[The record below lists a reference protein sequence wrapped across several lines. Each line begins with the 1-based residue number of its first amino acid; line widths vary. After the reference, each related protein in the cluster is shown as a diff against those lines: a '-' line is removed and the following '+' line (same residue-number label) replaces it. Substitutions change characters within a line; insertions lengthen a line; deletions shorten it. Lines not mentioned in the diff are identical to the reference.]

1 MTGDGGVDDLT
12 TALAQ
17 IDRWQVPCA
26 GVAVVSPDGALAT
39 RGQID
44 TVLPVASVTKPVAA
58 LAVWVAIEEEAIALD
73 EPAGPPGAT
82 VRHLLA
88 HASGLAFDSDEVRAA
103 PGERR
108 IYSNVGFEVLGRVLE
123 ERSGI
128 AFDRYLHEAVIEPL
142 GLTDTV
148 LDGSP
153 AKDLRSSVTDLAKVA
168 AELLRPTLVA
178 PHTLAEATTVAFPGL
193 AGVLPGI
200 GAFDPLDWGLGVEL
214 KGHKQPHWSGSG
226 TAPETFG
233 HFGASGSF
241 LWVDPTREVACVS
254 LSGRDFDTWAMRA
267 WPALSEALT
276 DAVDS
281 AGTDSSQEGYGPT
294 GQR

>member
-1 MTGDGGVDDLT
+1 MNGDGAVDDLT
-12 TALAQ
+12 TALSQ
-17 IDRWQVPCA
+17 IDGWEVPRG
-26 GVAVVSPDGALAT
+26 GVAVVGPEGPMASRGDVDLAM
-39 RGQID
+39 
-44 TVLPVASVTKPVAA
+44 PVASVTKPVVA

-73 EPAGPPGAT
+73 DPAGPPGAT

-88 HASGLAFDSDEVRAA
+88 HASGLAFDDDEVRAA

-108 IYSNVGFEVLGRVLE
+108 IYSNVGFDVLGRLVA

-128 AFDRYLHEAVIEPL
+128 AFDRYLHEAVVEPL
-142 GLTDTV
+142 GLSDTV

-168 AELLRPTLVA
+168 VELLRPTLVA
-178 PHTLAEATTVAFPGL
+178 PETLAEATTVAFPGL

-200 GAFDPLDWGLGVEL
+200 GAFEPLDWGLGVEL
-214 KGHKQPHWSGSG
+214 KGHKHPHWSGAG

-233 HFGASGSF
+233 HFGAAGSF
-241 LWVDPTREVACVS
+241 LWVDPTRRVACVS

-267 WPALSEALT
+267 WPALS
-276 DAVDS
+276 DAVIASIDR
-281 AGTDSSQEGYGPT
+281 AVRASSQEGYGPT